1 MLILGL
7 IGQGRSTHEWE
18 AIAVG
23 HFHLTRSGQAAA

>member
-1 MLILGL
+1 MLLLGL

-23 HFHLTRSGQAAA
+23 HHHLTITARV